1 VLELGAGQ
9 GLGSLCAALLGAARV
24 VSTDLDQPPA
34 TRDADHRAAPS
45 LLRLIARN
53 RDAHATAVLAA
64 AAACAGTRGAGAG
77 STRANA
83 SGCLS
88 LGAERAGAPSKRE
101 VEQVWRVEPLR
112 WGDPRQATSA
122 LDALGGGCDLVL
134 ASECAYD
141 DTSFGALLATLDSMC
156 HPAAGGGGG
165 GHATEVLLC
174 HYPRT
179 QAGGAVPEL
188 CAFEAQASAQGFAVR
203 RAEVTGAA
211 TGVTYVLHS
220 LTKRA
225 AAAAAPN
232 PT

>member
-188 CAFEAQASAQGFAVR
+188 CAFEAQASAKGFAVR
-203 RAEVTGAA
+203 QAEVTGAA

-225 AAAAAPN
+225 
-232 PT
+232 